1 MNETTVN
8 KTLSPERVAL
18 LTRNR
23 LLEDLPPFLIALGT
37 LAALNL
43 LSLLLGGVAFLNH
56 SSPRS
61 GQTGWP
67 FLIWLGGVLLAGRA
81 FAQMHNGR
89 GGSDWIL
96 LPATPFE
103 KYAAAFVSYLV
114 VYPLAAALAASG
126 LSAVL
131 EGLAVLLRGSPG
143 VIFNPLAGLDEG
155 SLFGYLFF
163 VTAALAASARF
174 GKLSLVKA
182 GALFA
187 AWAAFLG
194 FLFMLGLLLSTP
206 EGREALVHRS
216 FAREFHPDFEAA
228 AKPALVWLGRIWGWG
243 SWAAAAVYGYFRVA
257 EKEAVDEVQ

>member
-1 MNETTVN
+1 MNTATVQ
-8 KTLSPERVAL
+8 KPFSFERLAL

-23 LLEDLPPFLIALGT
+23 LLEDLAPFLIALG
-37 LAALNL
+37 AVAGLNL
-43 LSLLLGGVAFLNH
+43 LSLILGGAAFFDH
-56 SSPRS
+56 PSRHS
-61 GQTGWP
+61 GQTAWS

-96 LPATPFE
+96 LPATPLE
-103 KYAAAFVSYLV
+103 KYAAALVSYLV
-114 VYPLAAALAASG
+114 VYPVAAALAATG
-126 LSAVL
+126 LSAIL
-131 EGLAVLLRGSPG
+131 EGLAILLQGSRG
-143 VIFNPLAGLDEG
+143 VIFNPLTGLDER

-163 VTAALAASARF
+163 VTASLAASARF

-187 AWAAFLG
+187 VWGAVLG
-194 FLFMLGLLLSTP
+194 FLFVFGLLMTTP
-206 EGREALVHRS
+206 EGREALTHRHFS
-216 FAREFHPDFEAA
+216 YRFHPDFD
-228 AKPALVWLGRIWGWG
+228 PASQPVLLWLGRAWGWF